1 MPILTINVKN
11 FILNSRVF
19 FLNSR
24 IFFPK
29 LKNLGNPLA
38 GNKKKWLK
46 NKPELFSRYLLVAK
60 SGFFPTNFW
69 QTRFTG
75 VAETLSFSWV
85 LSFSPWVLSFILLVI
100 LCNPWHF
107 LLEMH
112 QIFGENIKI
121 YCFSSKTVFYGMFFD
136 RIRYYQDILSR
147 YFLKS
152 LPKPWVFDMSYWIF
166 LELWIFWSKFFQNVK
181 KNLV

>member
-1 MPILTINVKN
+1 MLATKINGEKVILIH
-11 FILNSRVF
+11 FPDIYEWLSRAF
-19 FLNSR
+19 SWW
-24 IFFPK
+24 IFGK
-29 LKNLGNPLA
+29 RV
-38 GNKKKWLK
+38 
-46 NKPELFSRYLLVAK
+46 S
-60 SGFFPTNFW
+60 
-69 QTRFTG
+69 G

-85 LSFSPWVLSFILLVI
+85 LSFSPWVLSFVLFLVI

-166 LELWIFWSKFFQNVK
+166 LELWVFWSEFFQNVK
-181 KNLV
+181 KVWCKYCVGVVYEP